1 MSRVTVEPS
10 GITFEVP
17 DGETVMD
24 AATAAGYYWP
34 EGCPRNGECTNCALQ
49 LISGLG
55 RVSPMGRFER
65 QNLVRQ
71 RGQRSVEDPRLRLAC
86 QLRIDGDIAVY
97 KLGVQPF

>member
-1 MSRVTVEPS
+1 VTVEPA
-10 GITFEVP
+10 GISFDVP
-17 DGETVMD
+17 AGETVMD

-49 LISGLG
+49 VISGVG

-65 QNLVRQ
+65 ANLIRQ
-71 RGQRSVEDPRLRLAC
+71 RGLASIEDVRLRLAC
-86 QLRIDGDIAVY
+86 QLRIDGDVVVY